1 MTFPTDPLKIK
12 AEIALGAD
20 ITADPTGWSWT
31 DISDYVRTADGARV
45 TINRG
50 RRNDSGSITPA
61 TATLELDNTG
71 GRFCTQ
77 YPLGAYYPLLQINT
91 PIRIS
96 VSTDSGATWSVRY
109 SGYLSRLP
117 TTWRG
122 PAGSDSWASV
132 TADSVLRRAGDE
144 PSRSPL
150 RWTAPNLQDGCI
162 EYWPIEDGTSAVEAA
177 SYFPDGVP
185 MTAGGSLEFGASS
198 PPSGSA
204 ATAQSDYEFMSANPP
219 SLTGLVRPYVNTG
232 AWSVLGIFK
241 TDQESAV
248 NQVLLDCNVHH
259 DETSTALVQL
269 RLVLQNDRLTVE
281 AYDGSDALMNSVTTG
296 ALTANKPGDGE
307 WHAFGISALDTGLTT
322 TITLRYEGASYSFA
336 FLDAFAAIQ
345 KVSFPSTAITTEAN
359 LLAVGHLAVYS
370 DDLGPT
376 MVDTYAAAMDSHLT
390 AAGERADLR
399 MSRLIGET
407 DLIHSVGTIIGETDM
422 IERLGPQAD
431 ANAYSSIEDAAETDG
446 GIVYE
451 PRDFD
456 DDTLTY
462 LTRSAINLNA
472 ISTPAMTLD
481 QGDFSVLDQ
490 DDDDYLLTTS
500 VTVTSGGSSATAVQA
515 PVQNETTVA
524 KNVRFPDR
532 LPDHAGWEVYRGT
545 RRDYRYPRI
554 GVNLHAATGQ
564 IAAWK
569 NTEIGDRVLID
580 DPPPGVV
587 NDIDLILEGYQETVR
602 QFEWSVEMYCSPAS
616 RYRIARLDHT
626 TYGRMDTAGSRLVN
640 AVDSSVTSLDVET
653 YEGAE
658 WATSDG
664 LTLPGVV
671 GSYAATPHHASLNP
685 TGNIEFEFDIEPD
698 SWATGATQSVVGEF
712 DTGNRSYVVTVR
724 STGEL
729 GFGYST
735 DGTTLVTRPSTVP
748 APVGRR
754 ICMVQFIRDN
764 GAAGHDV
771 KFFTREPGGS
781 YTQLGATVT
790 NAGVITLFGGTAP
803 LEIGANSSGT
813 SAPFAGKIRWVT
825 VRSGLGGTLIAD
837 AQLDQQPYGTTSFTD
852 SAGRTWT
859 VNGTAALQQRLGFAV
874 GVGGERMTATRV
886 DGAFSDT
893 FTRSVSNGW
902 GTSTS
907 GHAWSVTGGSA
918 SDYSVNGSRGLI
930 ACSAVNSLRST
941 YIAGLQVAAIDRT
954 FTVRVPV
961 TPTGAGIQVR
971 SMARWDVAANT
982 YYMGQI
988 QVETTGAVTASIR
1001 KSIAGVNTTL
1011 RTKTV
1016 TGLTHTVTTDYRLRF
1031 KVQGSWLYFKVWSGT
1046 ATEPA
1051 QWTDIAYDTDITA
1064 AGAWGVRATL
1074 LAGNTNALPVTIQVD
1089 NDAMLHPQRFT
1100 VTRMVNLV
1108 SKTHSAG
1115 AAVGLFQPNY
1125 LGL

>member
-50 RRNDSGSITPA
+50 RRNDSGSTTPA

-77 YPLGAYYPLLQINT
+77 YPLAAYYPLLQINT

-96 VSTDSGATWSVRY
+96 ASTDSGATWSVRY

-117 TTWRG
+117 SSWRG
-122 PAGSDSWASV
+122 PAGSDSWVSV

-162 EYWPIEDGTSAVEAA
+162 EYWPMEDGTSAVEAA

-204 ATAQSDYEFMSANPP
+204 ATPQSDYEFMSANPP

-259 DETSTALVQL
+259 DDSTTMILVQL

-281 AYDGSDALMNSVTTG
+281 AYDGGDTLINSVTTG
-296 ALTANKPGDGE
+296 ALTASKPGDGE

-336 FLDAFAAIQ
+336 MLDTFAAIQ

-431 ANAYSSIEDAAETDG
+431 ANALASIEDAAETDG

-472 ISTPAMTLD
+472 ISAPAMTLD

-500 VTVTSGGSSATAVQA
+500 VTVTSGGSSATAVEE
-515 PVQNETTVA
+515 PVQNETSISR
-524 KNVRFPDR
+524 NVRFPDR
-532 LPDHAGWEVYRGT
+532 LPDHAGSELYRGT

-554 GVNLHAATGQ
+554 RVNLHAATGQ

-587 NDIDLILEGYQETVR
+587 NDIDLILEGYQETFR

-626 TYGRMDTAGSRLVN
+626 TYGRMDTSASRLVN
-640 AVDSSVTSLDVET
+640 AVTSSATSLDVET
-653 YEGAE
+653 
-658 WATSDG
+658 
-664 LTLPGVV
+664 
-671 GSYAATPHHASLNP
+671 
-685 TGNIEFEFDIEPD
+685 
-698 SWATGATQSVVGEF
+698 
-712 DTGNRSYVVTVR
+712 
-724 STGEL
+724 
-729 GFGYST
+729 T
-735 DGTTLVTRPSTVP
+735 DGPEWSTT
-748 APVGRR
+748 AGFDVG
-754 ICMVQFIRDN
+754 
-764 GAAGHDV
+764 A
-771 KFFTREPGGS
+771 
-781 YTQLGATVT
+781 
-790 NAGVITLFGGTAP
+790 
-803 LEIGANSSGT
+803 
-813 SAPFAGKIRWVT
+813 
-825 VRSGLGGTLIAD
+825 
-837 AQLDQQPYGTTSFTD
+837 
-852 SAGRTWT
+852 
-859 VNGTAALQQRLGFAV
+859 
-874 GVGGERMTATRV
+874 GGERMTASAITTS
-886 DGAFSDT
+886 FSDT
-893 FTRSVSNGW
+893 WGRSVSNGW
-902 GTSTS
+902 GSSDS
-907 GHAWSVTGGSA
+907 GHAWTVLGGAA
-918 SDYSVNGSRGLI
+918 SDYSVTGTRGLI
-930 ACSAVNSLRST
+930 SVPAVNSLRSC
-941 YIAGLQVAAIDRT
+941 YISALQVASIDRT
-954 FTVRVPV
+954 TITRVPV
-961 TPTGAGIQVR
+961 LMTGAPIQIR
-971 SMARWDVAANT
+971 FAARWDVAANT
-982 YYMGQI
+982 YYAATLQL
-988 QVETTGAVTASIR
+988 ETTAAVTLILH
-1001 KSIAGVNTTL
+1001 KVIAGAATVL

-1016 TGLTHTVTTDYRLRF
+1016 AGLTHTAGTDFRVRF
-1031 KVQGSWLYFKVWSGT
+1031 KVQGNWLYAKVWNASGT
-1046 ATEPA
+1046 EPS
-1051 QWTDIAYDTDITA
+1051 QWTDAAWDTTITA
-1064 AGAWGVRATL
+1064 AGSFGTRCVLIT
-1074 LAGNTNALPVTIQVD
+1074 GNTNALPVVPQFDNESTI
-1089 NDAMLHPQRFT
+1089 APQKFT
-1100 VTRMVNLV
+1100 VTRAVNGV
-1108 SKTHSAG
+1108 GKTHSAG
-1115 AAVGLFQPNY
+1115 DEVGLFQPNY